1 MSQSK
6 ERAVD
11 DQRDSSITPFR
22 DVNAETVPR
31 RIGEQLI
38 SARLAK
44 GLEIEDV
51 ARHLHIRR
59 EYLQALE
66 AGIFD
71 DIPGATY
78 IAGFLR
84 SYANHL
90 GLDGDE
96 MVRMFKDESGGALV
110 RQNLYFPIPASEARR
125 PTGTMIIG
133 ALLVAIIALALWYA
147 INERQLVDIDLV
159 PPVPDFLDQ
168 SSDEDRVVLAVQD
181 VGQNDAGSTDAE
193 SLLADEPTGPA
204 QTEDDD
210 EGVPQASI
218 RSEPDAVARDGDAGE
233 GVPATTEPAST
244 EADQE
249 VDVSVETTEPV
260 DEVTVPEVPPEPEP
274 DAVAVDEGTAAD
286 LTETALGE
294 SAAADEDYVP
304 RVYGRTNANS
314 RVEIRAIDTSWVQIE
329 APGNQVL
336 LTRVLLPGDVYR
348 VPNGERITLKT
359 GNAGGLELRVDGE
372 LIEPLGEAGVVIK
385 DVVLDPDAL
394 LER

>member
-51 ARHLHIRR
+51 ARQLHIRR

-66 AGIFD
+66 SGDFD

-125 PTGTMIIG
+125 PTGTMIVG
-133 ALLVAIIALALWYA
+133 ALLVAILALALWYA
-147 INERQLVDIDLV
+147 INERQFVDIDLV

-168 SSDEDRVVLAVQD
+168 SSSEDRAVLAVQD
-181 VGQNDAGSTDAE
+181 VDQDGTASTDVE
-193 SLLADEPTGPA
+193 SLFANESAEPSEPDSEA
-204 QTEDDD
+204 AA
-210 EGVPQASI
+210 PQASI
-218 RSEPDAVARDGDAGE
+218 RNEPELVAPDDVPENDNAAAAVDAT
-233 GVPATTEPAST
+233 PL
-244 EADQE
+244 EADQ
-249 VDVSVETTEPV
+249 DGETSLETAEPV
-260 DEVTVPEVPPEPEP
+260 EDVAVPETPPELEPEAVVG
-274 DAVAVDEGTAAD
+274 DAAVEAAD
-286 LTETALGE
+286 TETALGATTAVE
-294 SAAADEDYVP
+294 TYVP

-329 APGNQVL
+329 ASGNQVL

-348 VPNGERITLKT
+348 VPTGDRVTLKT

-372 LIEPLGEAGVVIK
+372 LIDPLGEPGVVIK
-385 DVVLDPDAL
+385 DVLLDPDEL
-394 LER
+394 LQR